1 METKKIKERTVWRV
15 SSGNRSRYF
24 AGEIGAR
31 DYASDRYDKDLDG
44 VPFVSELTLTEVLNR
59 LNELESVYD

>member
-1 METKKIKERTVWRV
+1 MESKKIKERTVWRV

-31 DYASDRYDKDLDG
+31 DYARDRYDKDIEG
-44 VPFVSELTLTEVLNR
+44 VPFLTELTLSEVLNR